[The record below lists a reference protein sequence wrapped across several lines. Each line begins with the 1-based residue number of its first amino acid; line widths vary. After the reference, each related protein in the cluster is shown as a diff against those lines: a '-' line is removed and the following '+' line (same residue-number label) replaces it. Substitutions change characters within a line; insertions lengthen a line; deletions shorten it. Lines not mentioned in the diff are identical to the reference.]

1 MKEEQMILPN
11 TKIKVGTIS
20 EKVIVCGDPGR
31 AKYIGDLL
39 EESQELSF
47 FREYRV
53 INGYYDGKCIS
64 IVSHGVGCPGAAVCF
79 EELIKAGA
87 KEIIR
92 VGTAGSY
99 TKSLPPGSLI
109 IADSAVREEGLTH
122 QLVPSGMPAI
132 GDLSL
137 VLKVEKEARKEA
149 VNYRRGTIVT
159 LDAFYPG
166 VIDFPHLAYKKAGA
180 LGAEM
185 ELASLYVIARMRGIA
200 AAGIF
205 ALDGYA
211 YSDMTDYDPHVDQVT
226 LAVEKEIQI
235 ALRTLANEES

>member
-1 MKEEQMILPN
+1 MKKQPIILPN
-11 TKIKVGTIS
+11 TKIQVGKIS

-31 AKYIGDLL
+31 AKTIGSLL
-39 EESQELSF
+39 EEAKEQSF

-53 INGYYDGKCIS
+53 INGYFAGEYIS
-64 IVSHGVGCPGAAVCF
+64 VVSHGVGCPGAAVCF

-87 KEIIR
+87 QEIIR

-99 TKSLPPGSLI
+99 TEKLPPGSLI
-109 IADSAVREEGLTH
+109 VADSAVREEGLTH
-122 QLVPSGMPAI
+122 QLVPSGMPAV

-137 VLKVEKEARKEA
+137 VLKVEEQALKEQI
-149 VNYRRGTIVT
+149 NYLRGTIVT

-166 VIDFPHLAYKKAGA
+166 ALKFPHDAYKKAGA

-185 ELASLYVIARMRGIA
+185 ELAALYIIARMRGVA

-211 YSDMTDYDPHVDQVT
+211 DSDMTDYNPHVEQVA
-226 LAVEKEIQI
+226 LAIEKEILI
-235 ALRTLANEES
+235 ALRALTSSKH